1 MSEAY
6 TCKSQWFYLHVHI
19 RYLLS
24 DVLMSVG
31 PLWSLQVDESGEGG
45 GGMSGFT
52 SQDFTSIFT
61 SGLGSL

>member
-1 MSEAY
+1 MY
-6 TCKSQWFYLHVHI
+6 KSMVPSTFTLI
-19 RYLLS
+19 YLLS